1 MSRTRVYVATTQ
13 GPVLIQR
20 IVAED
25 ALAEGEP
32 SAVCLNGTTTRL
44 PITGTYTY
52 FVRDHVR
59 GFAGRAAFRLDLDRR
74 IDGGSSWMLG
84 VWIAHVLLAQG
95 RLAMRDE
102 AADAVV
108 FATGE
113 VAFGTGAERRTEIR
127 AVGHVAEKVA
137 QLAERAAAEA
147 AAGRRVLLLVP
158 GANLP
163 EARDAFDRLSA
174 AVREKIAFC
183 PVACAGEV
191 HARLETDPVAVH
203 PADGPADGSVPVPS
217 GAGNSEGRRNAGA
230 GSEAERR
237 NAGAGSGAER
247 RNAGAGSEAERRN
260 AGAGNEAGRWN
271 AGAGSEAERR
281 NAGAG
286 KRGWTVERGRG
297 RSGRTRGCGKRA

>member
-13 GPVLIQR
+13 GPVLVQR

-32 SAVCLNGTTTRL
+32 SAVCLDGTTTRL
-44 PITGTYTY
+44 PITGAYTY

-84 VWIAHVLLAQG
+84 VWIAHVLLAEG
-95 RLAMRDE
+95 RLAIHDE
-102 AADAVV
+102 AAEAAV

-127 AVGHVAEKVA
+127 AVGHVSEKVA
-137 QLAERAAAEA
+137 QLAGRAAAEA
-147 AAGRRVLLLVP
+147 AGRQVLLLVP
-158 GANLP
+158 CANLP

-183 PVACAGEV
+183 PVACADAV
-191 HARLETDPVAVH
+191 RALLATDPVAVH
-203 PADGPADGSVPVPS
+203 PTGGPADGSAPAPT
-217 GAGNSEGRRNAGA
+217 GAANGEGRWSADTGSEAGRRNASTGA
-230 GSEAERR
+230 RDGP
-237 NAGAGSGAER
+237 AGVGNGCGPARSGPPPGEHP
-247 RNAGAGSEAERRN
+247 
-260 AGAGNEAGRWN
+260 
-271 AGAGSEAERR
+271 
-281 NAGAG
+281 
-286 KRGWTVERGRG
+286 RGRTKQAEDEPAPVDGPGTDPLPRIRRHG
-297 RSGRTRGCGKRA
+297 RLPGLALGGARVA